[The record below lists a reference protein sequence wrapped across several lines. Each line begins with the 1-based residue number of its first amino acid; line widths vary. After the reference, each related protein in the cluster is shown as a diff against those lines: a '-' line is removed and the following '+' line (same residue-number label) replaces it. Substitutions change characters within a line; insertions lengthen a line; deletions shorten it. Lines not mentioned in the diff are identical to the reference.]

1 MDHTGFTRPV
11 RCSLGQLSEEG
22 VIGNSHPVRKKNSKV
37 SDHSQILIELLNK
50 FGNGLATMIPI
61 IKQDTL
67 QARPPATG
75 SAHHQPTRPIGLP
88 SVTTLRPFM
97 GSSSWVVEVGQKAN
111 QYGEHE
117 NMSINIKH
125 KHAGHLIII
134 EGQLFKANDA
144 GMWDLT
150 EVWQTLKLPKGKQ
163 PGRWRGK
170 EKDRLAQSQNLDV
183 RNLGAFGHQ
192 VTATKRATIEY
203 AGWVSPEFKNL
214 VYDAFEAILEM
225 PEVALLV
232 ADKMRSIGHNHSSII
247 LEQHIFND
255 RCNWK
260 AFNKTHKNSQ
270 EGLRAAVKLG
280 HITQQRAI
288 ELGLKHKGVR
298 G

>member
-1 MDHTGFTRPV
+1 MDHTGFTRSL

-22 VIGNSHPVRKKNSKV
+22 SLAIAIPVRKKNSKV
-37 SDHSQILIELLNK
+37 SDHSQIPIELLNE
-50 FGNGLATMIPI
+50 FGNGLATMILT
-61 IKQDTL
+61 IKKDTL
-67 QARPPATG
+67 QAERLLRVPA
-75 SAHHQPTRPIGLP
+75 HEQPTRPIGLP
-88 SVTTLRPFM
+88 SGTTLRPFM

-150 EVWQTLKLPKGKQ
+150 EVWQILRLPKGKQ

-170 EKDRLAQSQNLDV
+170 EKERLAQSQNLDV
-183 RNLGAFGHQ
+183 RNLGALGHQ
-192 VTATKRATIEY
+192 VTATKRAAIEY
-203 AGWVSPEFKNL
+203 AGWVSPEFKDL

-247 LEQHIFND
+247 LEQHIYND

-260 AFNKTHKNSQ
+260 AFNNTHKNSQ

-280 HITQQRAI
+280 HITQQRAV
-288 ELGLKHKGVR
+288 ELRLKPKGVR

>member
-1 MDHTGFTRPV
+1 
-11 RCSLGQLSEEG
+11 
-22 VIGNSHPVRKKNSKV
+22 
-37 SDHSQILIELLNK
+37 
-50 FGNGLATMIPI
+50 MIPI
-61 IKQDTL
+61 IKKDTL

-75 SAHHQPTRPIGLP
+75 PAHYQPTRPIGLP
-88 SVTTLRPFM
+88 SGTTLRPFM

-192 VTATKRATIEY
+192 VTATKRAAIEY
-203 AGWVSPEFKNL
+203 AGWVSPEFKDL

-232 ADKMRSIGHNHSSII
+232 ADKMRSIGQNHSSII

-260 AFNKTHKNSQ
+260 ALNKTHKNSQ
-270 EGLRAAVKLG
+270 EGLRDAVKLG

-288 ELGLKHKGVR
+288 ELGLKQKGVR
-298 G
+298 V